1 MLGTAFDVATDA
13 VNSVDPALLLPTGR
27 RDPNVN
33 LLDPAYGTGTFLIAA
48 TSLAA
53 ERAAQEYGPAAAAA
67 EVTAFAQ
74 RAHAFE
80 LLVGPYTVRFAFD
93 LENEFPHVPFPAD
106 SDVFVAAARLGSRVR
121 ELETF
126 AAAPERDFCFA
137 RLDGNPAATLAVPTR
152 SRAFRPEGTA
162 GRIALADDW
171 SFVISGV
178 SETAWSFSVS
188 GYPILHRWLRA
199 RNGQR
204 VDAALQ
210 REILDVVA
218 RIEELL
224 HRFHEADP
232 LLEQAVRMSLGRKQ
246 LTGGG

>member
-1 MLGTAFDVATDA
+1 MEPCRTNTPSTDA
-13 VNSVDPALLLPTGR
+13 A
-27 RDPNVN
+27 
-33 LLDPAYGTGTFLIAA
+33 
-48 TSLAA
+48 
-53 ERAAQEYGPAAAAA
+53 
-67 EVTAFAQ
+67 
-74 RAHAFE
+74 
-80 LLVGPYTVRFAFD
+80 VGC
-93 LENEFPHVPFPAD
+93 FP
-106 SDVFVAAARLGSRVR
+106 SS
-121 ELETF
+121 T
-126 AAAPERDFCFA
+126 
-137 RLDGNPAATLAVPTR
+137 
-152 SRAFRPEGTA
+152 
-162 GRIALADDW
+162 DDW

-224 HRFHEADP
+224 HLFREADP
-232 LLEQAVRMSLGRKQ
+232 LLEQAVRMSISRKQ